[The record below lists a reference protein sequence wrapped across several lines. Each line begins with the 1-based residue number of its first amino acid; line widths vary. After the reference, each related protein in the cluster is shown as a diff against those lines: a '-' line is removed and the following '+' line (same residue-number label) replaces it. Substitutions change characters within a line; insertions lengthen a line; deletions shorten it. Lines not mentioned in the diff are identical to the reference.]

1 MAITQV
7 ELLHVWRAGLPGER
21 REAQFGEEIARVG
34 EGKLGESHI
43 ERGGGVSEK
52 DVQDGGGGARE

>member
-34 EGKLGESHI
+34 
-43 ERGGGVSEK
+43 
-52 DVQDGGGGARE
+52 ARKVRRKSY